1 MEQHFTD
8 KNLESAEL
16 GKNYVFD
23 TYNRFPIS
31 LVKGNGMYLFDSNEK
46 QYLDFVAGI
55 AVNCLG
61 HNHNGLNQTILSQ
74 SENLIHCSNLYWNEP
89 MIKLAKSLV
98 ELSGLGKAFFCNSG
112 TEAIAAALKLARIK
126 GINTNGANCTEF
138 ISMNKSFH
146 GRTFGAISATGQPK
160 YHEGFYP
167 LLPGVKHINFNQ
179 ITELEAAINGNTC
192 AVLLEP
198 IQGEG
203 GVIEAQIEY
212 MKQVRELCTKKGITL
227 IFDEIQCGVGR
238 TGKFFAFENYD
249 IKPDIVVLAKGLAGG
264 FPIGAMLANDET
276 AKYFKPG
283 NHASTF
289 GGNPLACHVSN
300 YVVNEVTKL
309 LYNVTEGGIYLKE
322 SLNKLASK
330 YDKLILECRGFGYMQ
345 GVEFKFPVKNLI
357 ADLMEKGILTVSAGD
372 YVLRIVPPLICNKK
386 ELDVFLLELESYLS
400 SYEL

>member
-1 MEQHFTD
+1 LEHHFTD
-8 KNLESAEL
+8 KNLELAEL
-16 GKNYVFD
+16 GKKYIFD

-31 LVKGNGMYLFDSNEK
+31 LLNGNGMYLFDSNQK

-61 HNHNGLNQTILSQ
+61 HNDNGLNQTLLSQ
-74 SENLIHCSNLYWNEP
+74 AENLIHCSNLYWNEP
-89 MIKLAKSLV
+89 MINLAKTLV

-112 TEAIAAALKLARIK
+112 AEAIEAALKLARIK
-126 GINTNGANCTEF
+126 GITTNGAHCTEF

-179 ITELEAAINGNTC
+179 IAELKAANNENTC

-203 GVIEAQIEY
+203 GIVEAQIEY
-212 MKQVRELCTKKGITL
+212 IKQVRELCTEKGITL

-238 TGKFFAFENYD
+238 TGKFFAFENYG

-300 YVVNEVTKL
+300 YIVSEVVKL
-309 LYNVTEGGIYLKE
+309 LDNIKVGGIYLKE

-330 YDKLILECRGFGYMQ
+330 YENLILECRGFGYMQ
-345 GVEFKFPVKNLI
+345 GIEFKFPVKNLI
-357 ADLMEKGILTVSAGD
+357 AHLIGKGILTVSAGD
-372 YVLRIVPPLICNKK
+372 NVLRIVPPLICTIK
-386 ELDVFLLELESYLS
+386 ELDVFLFELESYLS
-400 SYEL
+400 NYEN